1 MFFANKGFKS
11 FLIVI
16 FFLITIFFTFFFIIK
31 GDIRNYIIFF
41 IVLSLSI
48 CLLFREKIII
58 ALFILTPFIGLLRR
72 IMYIFSPYVR
82 IDLINILSDVF
93 VLTFF
98 IILILVKRKEIF
110 RVIKESNI
118 GRLFSLLF
126 FLMILQMFNPFQG
139 SVLVGLGG
147 AKFWLIPMLWFYF
160 ALMFDKEYKIRGIFR
175 IILIIGVICSIYGIK
190 QGLFG
195 FANFEWKW
203 IYAKMEIEKFSS
215 IAIHSFV
222 RPISTFASPQEY
234 GNYILIAFLIA
245 SGFFLKRMRLNL
257 YLLATLITFYA
268 AITEG
273 IRGIIIMLFFGLLF
287 QIFIFLKDKRLAIS
301 ISFFFILF
309 YFFLIST
316 ISVTSLYH
324 VLPVDIS
331 RVYYH
336 VIKGVFDPFSK
347 ESTVWE
353 RFGEFVY
360 LPRLI
365 SRYPFG
371 TGLGTT
377 TLAAWKFGSKI
388 IGFEIPFFSF
398 IATTS
403 IIGGIM
409 YLVIIILSLKNCYIN
424 YRETS
429 NELYVIMFSLILT
442 YFVVGGLNLYSTT
455 PIYWFLI
462 GLSSRKFQ

>member
-1 MFFANKGFKS
+1 MFFDNKGFKS
-11 FLIVI
+11 LLILI
-16 FFLITIFFTFFFIIK
+16 FFLIIIFFTFFFIIK

-41 IVLSLSI
+41 IVISLSI
-48 CLLFREKIII
+48 CLIFREKIII

-82 IDLINILSDVF
+82 IDLINILSDIF

-98 IILILVKRKEIF
+98 IIIILVKRREIF
-110 RVIKESNI
+110 KVIKESYI
-118 GRLFSLLF
+118 GRFFTLLF
-126 FLMILQMFNPFQG
+126 ILMILQMFNPSQG
-139 SVLVGLGG
+139 SILVGLGG
-147 AKFWLIPMLWFYF
+147 AKFWIIPMLWFYF
-160 ALMFDKEYKIRGIFR
+160 ALMFDKEYKVRSIFR
-175 IILIIGVICSIYGIK
+175 IILVIGVICSIYGIK

-203 IYAKMEIEKFSS
+203 VYAKMEIEKFSS

-234 GNYILIAFLIA
+234 GNYILLAFLIA
-245 SGFFLKRMRLNL
+245 SGFFLKKLRLSL
-257 YLLATLITFYA
+257 YFLAMIIIFYA

-273 IRGIIIMLFFGLLF
+273 IRGIIIMLFFGLVF
-287 QIFIFLKDKRLAIS
+287 QVFVYIKDKKLALLIG
-301 ISFFFILF
+301 FFFFLF
-309 YFFLIST
+309 YSLLISS
-316 ISVTSLYH
+316 ISVTSFYH
-324 VLPVDIS
+324 VLPVNIS

-336 VIKGVFDPFSK
+336 VIKGIFDPFSS

-353 RFGEFVY
+353 RFGEFIY

-403 IIGGIM
+403 LIGGIM
-409 YLVIIILSLKNCYIN
+409 YLVIIILSLKNCYVN
-424 YRETS
+424 YKETS
-429 NELYVIMFSLILT
+429 NELYVIIFSLILT

-462 GLSSRKFQ
+462 GLSLRRFK